1 MKLRNRKEVGFVR
14 MNKKDLAIIGDGE
27 YKKLLLDLKEKVR
40 LSRLIC
46 IGTWGKKL
54 LKNKSNIIGVIVF

>member
-40 LSRLIC
+40 LSQLKAAVKE
-46 IGTWGKKL
+46 KKL
-54 LKNKSNIIGVIVF
+54 VYNYNWQ